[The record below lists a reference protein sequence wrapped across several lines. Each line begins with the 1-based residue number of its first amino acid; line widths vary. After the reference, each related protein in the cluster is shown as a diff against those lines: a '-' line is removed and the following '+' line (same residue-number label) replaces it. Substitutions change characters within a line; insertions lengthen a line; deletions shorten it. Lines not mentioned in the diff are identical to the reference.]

1 MNPSA
6 PSGSVYNT
14 TVLEG
19 ESRLNASVPAD
30 TGSTETG
37 SRPVQLPAQ
46 LPEEPA
52 QTFTLNDALNAYG
65 FGRTQIIMFFFCGL
79 AWAGDG
85 MEMLLISYLGP
96 EVRASSWSA
105 CCFKV
110 NCSKPA

>member
-1 MNPSA
+1 MNPTA

-19 ESRLNASVPAD
+19 ESRLNTPAD
-30 TGSTETG
+30 TGSTEAG
-37 SRPVQLPAQ
+37 GRGVQVPSQ
-46 LPEEPA
+46 LPEEPM
-52 QTFTLNDALNAYG
+52 QTFTLNDALNTYG

-96 EVRASSWSA
+96 EVGSS
-105 CCFKV
+105 
-110 NCSKPA
+110 